1 MVIFSFC
8 QPLAERFSS
17 CSPRI
22 AWRTFRLEVAHLA
35 RLARLAPEEGTLAKF
50 GEQCAD
56 IIAYMDILAEV
67 DTSAVEPLYSP
78 VEHSTPYRADEPVQK
93 NMHSDVLANAPETDG
108 QFFVVPRIV

>member
-1 MVIFSFC
+1 M
-8 QPLAERFSS
+8 LTTDRM
-17 CSPRI
+17 
-22 AWRTFRLEVAHLA
+22 AHLA

-78 VEHSTPYRADEPVQK
+78 VEHSTPYRADIRTFLPTPRK
-93 NMHSDVLANAPETDG
+93 PTGSSSSCPASSRS
-108 QFFVVPRIV
+108 VPCLI

>member
-1 MVIFSFC
+1 M
-8 QPLAERFSS
+8 LTTDRM
-17 CSPRI
+17 
-22 AWRTFRLEVAHLA
+22 AHLA

-56 IIAYMDILAEV
+56 IIAYMDILA
-67 DTSAVEPLYSP
+67 EPLYSP

>member
-1 MVIFSFC
+1 M
-8 QPLAERFSS
+8 LTTDRM
-17 CSPRI
+17 
-22 AWRTFRLEVAHLA
+22 AHLA

-67 DTSAVEPLYSP
+67 DTSAVEPLYS
-78 VEHSTPYRADEPVQK
+78 STPYRADEPVQK

>member
-1 MVIFSFC
+1 M
-8 QPLAERFSS
+8 LTTDRM
-17 CSPRI
+17 
-22 AWRTFRLEVAHLA
+22 AHLA

-78 VEHSTPYRADEPVQK
+78 VEHSALPGRRAGPEKHAFGRSRQRPG
-93 NMHSDVLANAPETDG
+93 NRRAVLRRAPHRLG
-108 QFFVVPRIV
+108 ASHV

>member
-1 MVIFSFC
+1 M
-8 QPLAERFSS
+8 LTTDRM
-17 CSPRI
+17 
-22 AWRTFRLEVAHLA
+22 AHLA

-78 VEHSTPYRADEPVQK
+78 VEHST
-93 NMHSDVLANAPETDG
+93 HSDVLANAPETDG

>member
-1 MVIFSFC
+1 M
-8 QPLAERFSS
+8 LTTDRM
-17 CSPRI
+17 
-22 AWRTFRLEVAHLA
+22 AHLA
-35 RLARLAPEEGTLAKF
+35 RLARLDPEEGTLAKF

>member
-1 MVIFSFC
+1 M
-8 QPLAERFSS
+8 LTTDRM
-17 CSPRI
+17 
-22 AWRTFRLEVAHLA
+22 AHLA

-67 DTSAVEPLYSP
+67 GTPAPSSRCTAP

>member
-1 MVIFSFC
+1 MRDL
-8 QPLAERFSS
+8 PA
-17 CSPRI
+17 SPPKK
-22 AWRTFRLEVAHLA
+22 A
-35 RLARLAPEEGTLAKF
+35 RSPN
-50 GEQCAD
+50 CAD

>member
-1 MVIFSFC
+1 MRDLPAS
-8 QPLAERFSS
+8 L
-17 CSPRI
+17 
-22 AWRTFRLEVAHLA
+22 
-35 RLARLAPEEGTLAKF
+35 PEEGTLAKF

-67 DTSAVEPLYSP
+67 DTSAVERCTALWST
-78 VEHSTPYRADEPVQK
+78 STPYRADEPVQK

>member
-1 MVIFSFC
+1 M
-8 QPLAERFSS
+8 LTTDRM
-17 CSPRI
+17 
-22 AWRTFRLEVAHLA
+22 AHLA

-78 VEHSTPYRADEPVQK
+78 VEHSTGPEKHAFGRSRQRPGNRRA
-93 NMHSDVLANAPETDG
+93 VLRRAPHRLG
-108 QFFVVPRIV
+108 ASHV

>member
-1 MVIFSFC
+1 MRRHHCVYGYS
-8 QPLAERFSS
+8 RRS
-17 CSPRI
+17 
-22 AWRTFRLEVAHLA
+22 
-35 RLARLAPEEGTLAKF
+35 
-50 GEQCAD
+50 
-56 IIAYMDILAEV
+56 

>member
-1 MVIFSFC
+1 M
-8 QPLAERFSS
+8 LTTDRM
-17 CSPRI
+17 
-22 AWRTFRLEVAHLA
+22 AHLA

-67 DTSAVEPLYSP
+67 DSP

>member
-1 MVIFSFC
+1 M
-8 QPLAERFSS
+8 LTTDRM
-17 CSPRI
+17 
-22 AWRTFRLEVAHLA
+22 AHLA

-78 VEHSTPYRADEPVQK
+78 VEHSTPYRADERTHIHAPSLSRKRTAFMPVT
-93 NMHSDVLANAPETDG
+93 SLSVSFPAA
-108 QFFVVPRIV
+108 

>member
-1 MVIFSFC
+1 M
-8 QPLAERFSS
+8 LTTDRM
-17 CSPRI
+17 
-22 AWRTFRLEVAHLA
+22 AHLA

-78 VEHSTPYRADEPVQK
+78 VEQSRKTCIRTFSPTPRKPTGSSSSCPA
-93 NMHSDVLANAPETDG
+93 SSRS
-108 QFFVVPRIV
+108 VPCLI

>member
-1 MVIFSFC
+1 M
-8 QPLAERFSS
+8 LTTDRM
-17 CSPRI
+17 
-22 AWRTFRLEVAHLA
+22 AHLA

-56 IIAYMDILAEV
+56 IIAYMDILAE
-67 DTSAVEPLYSP
+67 EPLYSP

>member
-1 MVIFSFC
+1 M
-8 QPLAERFSS
+8 LTTDRM
-17 CSPRI
+17 
-22 AWRTFRLEVAHLA
+22 AHLA

-67 DTSAVEPLYSP
+67 DTSAVE
-78 VEHSTPYRADEPVQK
+78 HSTPYRADEPIQK
-93 NMHSDVLANAPETDG
+93 NMHTDVLANAPETDG

>member
-1 MVIFSFC
+1 M
-8 QPLAERFSS
+8 LTTDRM
-17 CSPRI
+17 
-22 AWRTFRLEVAHLA
+22 AHLA

-93 NMHSDVLANAPETDG
+93 NMHSDVSPRPEPTAVLRRAPHRLG
-108 QFFVVPRIV
+108 ASHV

>member
-1 MVIFSFC
+1 M
-8 QPLAERFSS
+8 LTTDRM
-17 CSPRI
+17 
-22 AWRTFRLEVAHLA
+22 AHLA

-67 DTSAVEPLYSP
+67 DTSAVEP
-78 VEHSTPYRADEPVQK
+78 VQK

>member
-1 MVIFSFC
+1 M
-8 QPLAERFSS
+8 LTTDRM
-17 CSPRI
+17 
-22 AWRTFRLEVAHLA
+22 AHLA

-78 VEHSTPYRADEPVQK
+78 CGALHALPGRRAGPEKHAFGRSRQRPG
-93 NMHSDVLANAPETDG
+93 NRRAVLRRAPHRLG
-108 QFFVVPRIV
+108 ASHV

>member
-1 MVIFSFC
+1 M
-8 QPLAERFSS
+8 LTTDRM
-17 CSPRI
+17 
-22 AWRTFRLEVAHLA
+22 AHLA
-35 RLARLAPEEGTLAKF
+35 RLARLCLLYTSDAADDKAKF

-78 VEHSTPYRADEPVQK
+78 VEHSTPYRADEPIQK
-93 NMHSDVLANAPETDG
+93 NMHTDVLANAPETDG

>member
-1 MVIFSFC
+1 M
-8 QPLAERFSS
+8 LTTDRM
-17 CSPRI
+17 
-22 AWRTFRLEVAHLA
+22 AHLA

-67 DTSAVEPLYSP
+67 DTSAYRSYEPI
-78 VEHSTPYRADEPVQK
+78 QK
-93 NMHSDVLANAPETDG
+93 NMHTDVLANAPETDG

>member
-1 MVIFSFC
+1 MVIFFFC

-22 AWRTFRLEVAHLA
+22 AWRTLRDLPASP
-35 RLARLAPEEGTLAKF
+35 PEEGTLAKF